1 MVKMYSFGLWRTEI
15 MFDKYL
21 ILPSS
26 PFCWKKSSIKIVA
39 LPAFKCG
46 VGFLSA
52 FIFLVQS
59 PASTEMPFPFI
70 IAYQNPS
77 PLTSS
82 EKGISPFHL
91 PHRCLN
97 ALACPPGTL
106 SIRALPPFRLL
117 GGRLF
122 PIMVFTS
129 VSHALSECS

>member
-1 MVKMYSFGLWRTEI
+1 

-26 PFCWKKSSIKIVA
+26 PLCWKKSSIKIVA
-39 LPAFKCG
+39 LPALKCG

-82 EKGISPFHL
+82 EKGLSPFHL
-91 PHRCLN
+91 PHRCLD
-97 ALACPPGTL
+97 ALACPPGCSVPFPSGPFLL
-106 SIRALPPFRLL
+106 SGSWRAGSFPYLYLRPF
-117 GGRLF
+117 
-122 PIMVFTS
+122 
-129 VSHALSECS
+129 SHALSECS